1 MRSALRKMSIFASLS
16 VLAVAGASVSATAQ
30 QYPSKPIT
38 IFTGY
43 AAGAASDT
51 LARALAEGL
60 QAQWGQPVVVE
71 NRPGS
76 GSNIAAA
83 HVARAGADGHT
94 LMVATDA
101 TLTSNSFLY
110 KSMPFDP
117 VKDFAPV
124 LNAAANI
131 IVLAVHP
138 DQPIK
143 SVPDLIAQA
152 KKQPGKIS
160 FGSSGAGSPHHLAG
174 ELLMQKADVKLVHV
188 PYKGGGA
195 TINDLLGGHI
205 PTAFLSL
212 AIAKNLH
219 DSGKIR
225 IIGVADKVR
234 YPELPN
240 VPTIAETLPGFEMS
254 SWVALVAPAGT
265 PPAVVKQI
273 SDASA
278 KILKSDAVA
287 KKLGGAGL
295 VVTANPPEELAA
307 TIKTGL
313 DVRGKLIK
321 ASGIQPE

>member
-1 MRSALRKMSIFASLS
+1 MKSALRKISLIASLS
-16 VLAVAGASVSATAQ
+16 ALAIVGATVAAGAQ

-38 IFTGY
+38 IVTGY

-51 LARALAEGL
+51 LARTLAEAL
-60 QAQWGQPVVVE
+60 QTQWGQPVVVE

-83 HVARAGADGHT
+83 YVARAAADGYT

-110 KSMPFDP
+110 KAMPFDP
-117 VKDFAPV
+117 VKDFTPV

-138 DQPIK
+138 DQPVKTVAEFIE
-143 SVPDLIAQA
+143 LA
-152 KKQPGKIS
+152 KKNPGKIS

-174 ELLMQKADVKLVHV
+174 ELMMQMSDVKLVHV

-205 PTAFLSL
+205 PAAFLSL
-212 AIAKNLH
+212 SAAKNLH

-225 IIGVADKVR
+225 IIGVADKTR
-234 YPELPN
+234 YAELPD

-265 PPAVVKQI
+265 PPSVVQQL
-273 SDASA
+273 SEASA
-278 KILKSDAVA
+278 KILKNDAIT
-287 KKLGGAGL
+287 KKLGGVGL
-295 VVTANPPEELAA
+295 VVTANPPAELAS

>member
-1 MRSALRKMSIFASLS
+1 MRSALRKITLVASLS
-16 VLAVAGASVSATAQ
+16 AIAIAGVSVSATAQ
-30 QYPSKPIT
+30 QYPARPIT
-38 IFTGY
+38 IITGY

-51 LARALAEGL
+51 LARTLAESL
-60 QAQWGQPVVVE
+60 QTQWGQPVVVE

-83 HVARAGADGHT
+83 YVARAAADGYT

-110 KSMPFDP
+110 KAMPFDP
-117 VKDFAPV
+117 VKDFTPV

-138 DQPIK
+138 DQPVK
-143 SVPDLIAQA
+143 TVPEFIELA
-152 KKQPGKIS
+152 KKNPGKIS

-174 ELLMQKADVKLVHV
+174 ELMMQMADVKLVHV

-205 PTAFLSL
+205 PAAFLSL
-212 AIAKNLH
+212 SAAKNLH

-225 IIGVADKVR
+225 IIGVADKTR
-234 YPELPN
+234 YSELPD

-254 SWVALVAPAGT
+254 SWVALVAPSGT
-265 PPAVVKQI
+265 PPAVVQQLA
-273 SDASA
+273 DASA
-278 KILKSDAVA
+278 KILKNPAIT
-287 KKLGGAGL
+287 KKLGDVGL
-295 VVTANPPEELAA
+295 VVTANPPADLAN